1 MTFAPSQ
8 IELGPVAEARL
19 GLDVASFRPFYDE
32 ALPRIYGY
40 FLRRT
45 GGSPALAED
54 LTQDT
59 FLAAVRELQAGRLP
73 ETPIAWIHG
82 IARHKL
88 LDHYR
93 RVERSERVV
102 AADEFAVPGTR
113 ISLED
118 DHRERI
124 AAALARVPGAQ
135 RAVLV
140 LCYLE
145 GFSMREVADALGK
158 SEKAVESLLGR
169 GRDAFRRA
177 YEEVPS

>member
-1 MTFAPSQ
+1 MTFAPWQ
-8 IELGPVAEARL
+8 IALGPVAEARL
-19 GLDVASFRPFYDE
+19 GLDVASFRAFYEE

-45 GGSPALAED
+45 GGSRSLAED

-59 FLAAVRELQAGRLP
+59 FLAAVRELQGGRTP
-73 ETPIAWIHG
+73 EAPMAWIHG

-93 RVERSERVV
+93 RAERSERVV
-102 AADEFAVPGTR
+102 PAGEVAEPVAPG
-113 ISLED
+113 D
-118 DHRERI
+118 DDRERI

-177 YEEVPS
+177 YGEVPS

>member
-8 IELGPVAEARL
+8 IAVGPVAEARL
-19 GLDVASFRPFYDE
+19 GLDVASFRAFYDE
-32 ALPRIYGY
+32 ALPRVYGY

-45 GGSPALAED
+45 GGSPSLAED

-73 ETPIAWIHG
+73 DNPVAWIHG

-93 RVERSERVV
+93 RAERSERVAGAREV
-102 AADEFAVPGTR
+102 AEPATAVAP
-113 ISLED
+113 EEE
-118 DHRERI
+118 HRERI
-124 AAALARVPGAQ
+124 AAALARVPEAQ

-145 GFSMREVADALGK
+145 GFSMREVADALGR

-169 GRDAFRRA
+169 GRESLRRA
-177 YEEVPS
+177 YGEVP